1 MHRGSW
7 RWISVAAVLVL
18 AAAGGVGW
26 WWLHSRTDHTTTA
39 ISVDQAIEDFR
50 GSATT
55 PPAAPPT
62 TVPPAEPAPG
72 VYSYTTSG
80 GDAVDALG
88 GASHTYPATTTITVT
103 SAPDGCTTQRWTAA
117 AERWDETTT
126 CPVGAGLQVQR
137 FVAFHRF
144 FGSDDTETYTCD
156 GDPRSLDAPAGTA
169 WTARCVSGD
178 DTSIYHGSVVATET
192 AAIAGRTLSVQHV
205 VETIDDGD
213 SRDTQRTETWY
224 LAGTDLVVR
233 RVSDIA
239 TTEGSPIGDVHYTEH
254 YEISLASLQPLG

>member
-1 MHRGSW
+1 V
-7 RWISVAAVLVL
+7 SVGAFLVL

-39 ISVDQAIEDFR
+39 ISLDQAVEDYR
-50 GSATT
+50 GTASVAPTTAPPQTT
-55 PPAAPPT
+55 PPT
-62 TVPPAEPAPG
+62 TARPAQPAPG
-72 VYSYTTSG
+72 VYSYTSAG

-103 SAPDGCTTQRWTAA
+103 AAPGGCTTQRWTAA
-117 AERWDETTT
+117 EERWDETTT
-126 CPVGAGLQVQR
+126 CPVGAGLQMQR

-144 FGSDDTETYTCD
+144 FGSDDTEAYACD
-156 GDPRSLDAPAGTA
+156 GDARPLAAPAGTA

-178 DTSIYHGSVVATET
+178 DTSIYHGSVVGTET
-192 AAIAGRTLSVQHV
+192 MTVAGSAVTAEHV
-205 VETIDDGD
+205 AVTIEDGD
-213 SRDTQRTETWY
+213 SRDTQRTESWY

-239 TTEGSPIGDVHYTEH
+239 TTESSPIGDVHYTEH
-254 YEISLASLQPLG
+254 YEISLASLRPLG